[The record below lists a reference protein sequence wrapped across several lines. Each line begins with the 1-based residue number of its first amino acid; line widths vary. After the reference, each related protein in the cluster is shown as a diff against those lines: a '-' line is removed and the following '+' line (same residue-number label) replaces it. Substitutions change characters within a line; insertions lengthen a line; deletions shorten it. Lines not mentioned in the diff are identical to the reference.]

1 MLRFNSHN
9 RHNKFPFTHKRI
21 SYILIYY
28 LFQCYKMTML
38 KYPVNIFLSL
48 FQFTTFSFLL
58 NFSYFIWL
66 LCKHFVY
73 AYSVCKTIYFVFS
86 GPTNNFF
93 SVFLIPLPPPPPSR
107 KIIVRPS
114 LSLKPV
120 FQCFVSE
127 WKRHFELNRHDFLVL
142 YFCVPD
148 LS

>member
-9 RHNKFPFTHKRI
+9 RHNKLPFTHKRI

-38 KYPVNIFLSL
+38 KYPVSIYH
-48 FQFTTFSFLL
+48 FQF
-58 NFSYFIWL
+58 
-66 LCKHFVY
+66 FV
-73 AYSVCKTIYFVFS
+73 K
-86 GPTNNFF
+86 
-93 SVFLIPLPPPPPSR
+93 FLIFYLTSLQTFCLRVSCLQNNLFCLFRPYKQFFFPYFSSPLPPPPPPTR

-127 WKRHFELNRHDFLVL
+127 WKRHFKLNRHDFLVL

-148 LS
+148 LR